1 MVVLGIIRES
11 LRTVWRFR
19 LRSALTI
26 VTALIGVAGV
36 VSSVNYA
43 AAGRDQVLDQI
54 RKMGTNI
61 ITVIPLQNRSIAG
74 RARTGSI
81 STTLVEA
88 DYVAIRRSQPGLRRS
103 SAISSG
109 RFKLKAG
116 EFSKDCA
123 IIGCEPDYPAI
134 RNWLVLEGGFFD
146 SADER
151 RLARVAVLGR
161 TVARDMFGD
170 QSPVGQR
177 LLINRVP
184 FEIVGVMT
192 ERGQGL
198 DLTNEDDQV
207 YVPLPTAMRR
217 LMNLGYYSEFVFE
230 VERWEKMDETA
241 AAIRESIRRRH
252 SPSGTR
258 RDDDF
263 QVQNQKSLIDNQI
276 ASSQT
281 LRFFVRWIGISG
293 LIVSGAGALAIH
305 WIAVKQRTVEIGTR
319 RAIGASSFQI
329 FLQILVEVIT
339 ISSAGSLL
347 GLAAAWQASKSVAAT
362 TRLPQVFD
370 SSNAAFVLSLSL
382 LLNLI
387 FSLLPSIK
395 AARLDPISA
404 LKYE

>member
-1 MVVLGIIRES
+1 MVAPGIVRES

-19 LRSALTI
+19 LRSILTI
-26 VTALIGVAGV
+26 ISAMLGVAGV

-43 AAGRDQVLDQI
+43 AAGREQVLEQI
-54 RKMGTNI
+54 RKMGTNL
-61 ITVIPLQNRSIAG
+61 ITVTPLQNRSVGG

-81 STTLVEA
+81 STTLVDA
-88 DYVAIRRSQPGLRRS
+88 DYTAIRRAQSGIRRS

-116 EFSKDCA
+116 EFSKDCS

-134 RNWLVLEGGFFD
+134 KNWPVLEGAFFD
-146 SADER
+146 SSDDR

-161 TVARDMFGD
+161 TVARDLFGD
-170 QSPVGQR
+170 DSSVGKH

-184 FEIVGVMT
+184 FEIVGVMA
-192 ERGQGL
+192 ERGQGV

-207 YVPLPTAMRR
+207 YIPLRTAMRR
-217 LMNLGYYSEFVFE
+217 LMNLDYYSAFVFE
-230 VERWEKMDETA
+230 TDRWQDMDANA
-241 AAIRESIRRRH
+241 AVIGESIRQRH
-252 SPSGTR
+252 SVSGNR

-276 ASSQT
+276 ASART
-281 LRFFVRWIGISG
+281 LRFFVQWIGISG

-305 WIAVKQRTVEIGTR
+305 WIAVKQRTVELGTR
-319 RAIGASSFQI
+319 RAIGASASNI
-329 FLQILVEVIT
+329 FLQVLVEVVAIT
-339 ISSAGSLL
+339 STGSVL
-347 GLAAAWQASKSVAAT
+347 GLAVAWQASKSIAAG

-370 SSNAAFVLSLSL
+370 SSNALFVLAVSLA
-382 LLNLI
+382 LNII
-387 FSLLPSIK
+387 FSLLPSGR

>member
-1 MVVLGIIRES
+1 
-11 LRTVWRFR
+11 
-19 LRSALTI
+19 
-26 VTALIGVAGV
+26 
-36 VSSVNYA
+36 
-43 AAGRDQVLDQI
+43 
-54 RKMGTNI
+54 
-61 ITVIPLQNRSIAG
+61 
-74 RARTGSI
+74 
-81 STTLVEA
+81 
-88 DYVAIRRSQPGLRRS
+88 
-103 SAISSG
+103 
-109 RFKLKAG
+109 
-116 EFSKDCA
+116 
-123 IIGCEPDYPAI
+123 
-134 RNWLVLEGGFFD
+134 
-146 SADER
+146 
-151 RLARVAVLGR
+151 
-161 TVARDMFGD
+161 MFGD

-217 LMNLGYYSEFVFE
+217 LMNLDYYSELVFE
-230 VERWEKMDETA
+230 VERWEEMDETA
-241 AAIRESIRRRH
+241 AAIRESIRQRH
-252 SPSGTR
+252 SRSGTR

-293 LIVSGAGALAIH
+293 LFVSGAGALTIH

-319 RAIGASSFQI
+319 RAIGASASQI
-329 FLQILVEVIT
+329 FLQVLVEVIT

-370 SSNAAFVLSLSL
+370 GSNAAFALSLSL
-382 LLNLI
+382 LLNLM
-387 FSLLPSIK
+387 FSLLPSTK